1 MARRTIELSGFDSK
15 GDPALHVEHDGQL
28 TLVFNFMPP
37 SDFEG
42 GARAL
47 GVYESFDTEMSDAIG
62 VPVLWDDREVFR
74 IAAPRAD
81 TIDRLTSF
89 VANFRS
95 RSNPADHEKFGPGG
109 TCFDTGC
116 SQAHPFAV
124 GQRVRHFKFGDGEII
139 NYDLHGSAA
148 SIRVRF
154 AGSVKWLSPKPGV
167 LEIL

>member
-1 MARRTIELSGFDSK
+1 MPRRTIELSGFDSK
-15 GDPALHVEHDGQL
+15 GDPELHVEHDGQL

-37 SDFEG
+37 WDF
-42 GARAL
+42 ADRAL

-74 IAAPRAD
+74 IATPRAD

-116 SQAHPFAV
+116 PQAHPFAV
-124 GQRVRHFKFGDGEII
+124 GQRVRHFKFGKGEII
-139 NYDLHGSAA
+139 NYDRHGSSA

-154 AGSVKWLSPKPGV
+154 ADSVMWLSPMPGT
-167 LEIL
+167 LEILQ